1 MEKKLTVVE
10 IGKLAGVG
18 KSTVSRYFNNGSI
31 SEEAKL
37 KIQKVIEET
46 NYLPNIFARGMKAK
60 NNNLIGVIVPCF
72 DSTTTS
78 TILMNLDNTLRK
90 NNYIPMIINT
100 NHNIDLEIAGLEN
113 LKRLNVEG
121 IAVISTKITP
131 EHEKFVKTSKIPTIF
146 VGQISKNGYSIV
158 GDEKKAGKELANYI
172 IKKDIKSVLYIS
184 VDENDV
190 MVGIERKN
198 AVLKTLEKS
207 GISSD
212 IIYSDFSYEK
222 TEKLLEEIIKT
233 GKLSKYDCI
242 ISATDNMAFG
252 AINALQKNGVL
263 IPDDIKIASFGG
275 YRVSEIVV
283 GGLTSIKY
291 NYEQMGIEVANSLL
305 SLISGISVRKKQKI
319 DYIFFKRKSC

>member
-1 MEKKLTVVE
+1 MNKKLTVIE

-37 KIQKVIEET
+37 KIQKVIAET

-72 DSTTTS
+72 DSITTS
-78 TILMNLDNTLRK
+78 TILMNLDNTLRQ

-100 NHNIDLEIAGLEN
+100 NHNIELEIAGLEN
-113 LKRLNVEG
+113 LKRLNVEA

-131 EHEKFVKTSKIPTIF
+131 EHEKIVKNSKIPTIF
-146 VGQISKNGYSIV
+146 VGQISKNGYSIA
-158 GDEKKAGKELANYI
+158 GDEKKAGKELAKYI
-172 IKKDIKSVLYIS
+172 IKKNIKNVLYIS

-190 MVGIERKN
+190 MVGIERKK
-198 AVLKTLEKS
+198 AVLDTLKKS
-207 GISSD
+207 GVSSEV
-212 IIYSDFSYEK
+212 IYSDFSYK
-222 TEKLLEEIIKT
+222 TTEKLLEKIIENGT
-233 GKLSKYDCI
+233 LSKYDCI

-252 AINALQKNGVL
+252 AINALQKNGIN
-263 IPDDIKIASFGG
+263 IPSDIKIASFGG
-275 YRVSEIVV
+275 YQVSEIVV
-283 GGLTSIKY
+283 QGLTTIKY
-291 NYEQMGIEVANSLL
+291 NYEKMGIMVANSLL
-305 SLISGISVRKKQKI
+305 SLIEGEKVQKKQKV